1 MIKSNYRNE
10 KLKIMRFKSLSL
22 CKRNIEIEIQV
33 LMRYKKKSQDNLLLT
48 PTKRSKLKENSKLYN
63 SKSRRKMLRKK

>member
-10 KLKIMRFKSLSL
+10 KRKIMRFKSLSL